1 MRKTF
6 DWIESIINPVARG
19 PIHPITQREIPC
31 FSSGTSLYQPT
42 TQVVQGWN
50 LDPISGTFS
59 RLSPDQYNPDAIQ
72 AWPFGKAGMF
82 PEKGQVPRLLEIPV
96 EMPVLEVRRA
106 PEFPCTESA
115 NRKFVQVYITSPET
129 RANPTGIYQGFQV
142 NGNN

>member
-19 PIHPITQREIPC
+19 PIYPITQKSIPDID
-31 FSSGTSLYQPT
+31 GGGRLYQESI
-42 TQVVQGWN
+42 QKVQGWN

-59 RLSPDQYNPDAIQ
+59 RLSPDQYNPDSIQ

-82 PEKGQVPRLLEIPV
+82 PEKGQVPRVLEIPV
-96 EMPVLEVRRA
+96 SMPILEVRRA
-106 PEFPCTESA
+106 PCFPDVGSGKKVFT
-115 NRKFVQVYITSPET
+115 QVFITSPET
-129 RANPTGIYQGFQV
+129 RINPTGIYQGFQV

>member
-1 MRKTF
+1 MRTTF

-59 RLSPDQYNPDAIQ
+59 RLSPDQYNPDSVQ

-82 PEKGQVPRLLEIPV
+82 PEKGQVPRVLEIPV
-96 EMPVLEVRRA
+96 SMPVNEVRRV
-106 PEFPCTESA
+106 PCFPDIGSGKKVFT
-115 NRKFVQVYITSPET
+115 QVFITSPET
-129 RANPTGIYQGFQV
+129 RVNPTGIYQGFQV

>member
-19 PIHPITQREIPC
+19 PIFPITQRDTCIQE
-31 FSSGTSLYQPT
+31 SLYENRKEK
-42 TQVVQGWN
+42 VQGWN

-82 PEKGQVPRLLEIPV
+82 PEKGQVPRILEIPV
-96 EMPVLEVRRA
+96 QMPKLEVLRSPTFPDIREA
-106 PEFPCTESA
+106 PK
-115 NRKFVQVYITSPET
+115 KFIQVFITSPET
-129 RANPTGIYQGFQV
+129 RVNPTGIYQGYQV